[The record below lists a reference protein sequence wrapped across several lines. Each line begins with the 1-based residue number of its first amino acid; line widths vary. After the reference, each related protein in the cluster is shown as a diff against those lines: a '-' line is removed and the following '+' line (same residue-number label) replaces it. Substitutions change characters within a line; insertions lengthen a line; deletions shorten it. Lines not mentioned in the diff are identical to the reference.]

1 MLGVFLM
8 FYNPKL
14 FKIKSKS
21 IPAFFG
27 MGVISFS
34 LFNICYFK
42 SMQFNSIGTA
52 CILLYTAPIFV
63 MLLSA
68 LLLFYLVTSDSF
80 GAPILAPFS
89 PLNKRD
95 LRDSIVKY
103 NMQSLNTRPKLL
115 NSPNKTRLRVK
126 NSMVKGE
133 DNASQNQND
142 A

>member
-1 MLGVFLM
+1 MYTVPDFVETGSILRWLYLLVAGGLG
-8 FYNPKL
+8 P
-14 FKIKSKS
+14 
-21 IPAFFG
+21 FG
-27 MGVISFS
+27 IV
-34 LFNICYFK
+34 
-42 SMQFNSIGTA
+42 
-52 CILLYTAPIFV
+52 
-63 MLLSA
+63 LLSA

-103 NMQSLNTRPKLL
+103 NMQSLDTRPKLL